1 MAGECRDEQEE
12 TMSALND
19 RCDDFCRRF
28 GLRVPILL
36 APMAGACPPSL
47 SIAVGEA
54 GGMGGCG
61 ALTFSPDEMRTWAES
76 VRAAS
81 AAPFQINLW
90 VPEPP
95 PARSPEHEARVRQFL
110 AQWGPPVPESAA
122 NDVPRDFNTQ
132 SEALLALR
140 PAVASSIM
148 GVFPAELVSALK
160 SAGIAWYAVATTVK
174 EAILAEAAGADVIVA
189 QGMESGGHRGCF
201 ENAAAERQ
209 QVGLF
214 ALVPQ
219 VVDAV
224 HVPVVATGGIA
235 DARGIAAALLLGA
248 SAVQIG
254 TAFLR
259 CPEAQ
264 LPQAWSDALAKARPE
279 DTTLTRAFSG
289 RAGRA
294 LLTDYVRAAAAPDAP
309 PPAPYPIQRG
319 LTAPMRRKALEQGT
333 VRTMQAWAGQAASLF
348 RPEPAAHAVQR
359 LWRETNEVL
368 EGSGRRPT

>member
-1 MAGECRDEQEE
+1 
-12 TMSALND
+12 MSALSD
-19 RCDDFCRRF
+19 RCDEFCRRF

-61 ALTFSPDEMRTWAES
+61 ALPFGPEQMRDWVES

-95 PARSPEHEARVRQFL
+95 PSRNSEHEARVRRFL
-110 AQWGPPVPESAA
+110 AKWGPPVPESAA
-122 NDVPRDFNTQ
+122 NDVPRDFGLQ
-132 SEALLALR
+132 CEALLSLR

-148 GVFPAELVSALK
+148 GVFPADLVAALK
-160 SAGIAWYAVATTVK
+160 SKGISWYAVATTVK
-174 EAILAEAAGADVIVA
+174 EAISAEAAGADVIVT
-189 QGMESGGHRGCF
+189 QGMEAGGHRGCF
-201 ENAAAERQ
+201 ENGAAERE

-214 ALVPQ
+214 ALLPQ

-224 HVPVVATGGIA
+224 RLPVVATGGIA
-235 DARGIAAALLLGA
+235 DGRGIAAALLLGA

-279 DTTLTRAFSG
+279 DTTLTRTFSG

-294 LLTDYVRAAAAPDAP
+294 LTTDYVRAAAAVNAP
-309 PPAPYPIQRG
+309 PPAPYPVQRG
-319 LTAPMRRKALEQGT
+319 LTAAMRRKAVEQNTLRG
-333 VRTMQAWAGQAASLF
+333 MQAWAGQAASLA
-348 RPEPAAHAVQR
+348 RPEPAAQSLQR
-359 LWRETNEVL
+359 LWREAL
-368 EGSGRRPT
+368 GLLQDSRH

>member
-1 MAGECRDEQEE
+1 MG
-12 TMSALND
+12 ALID
-19 RCDDFCRRF
+19 RCDAFCRRF

-36 APMAGACPPSL
+36 APMAGACPPPL
-47 SIAVGEA
+47 SIAVGAA

-61 ALTFSPDEMRTWAES
+61 ALTLSPQEMRTWADA

-90 VPEPP
+90 VPESSPP
-95 PARSPEHEARVRQFL
+95 RSSEHEARVRQFL
-110 AQWGPPVPESAA
+110 VQWGPPVPESAA
-122 NDVPRDFNTQ
+122 NEVPREFATQ
-132 SEALLALR
+132 CDALLSLR

-148 GVFPAELVSALK
+148 GVFPAEVVAALR

-174 EAILAEAAGADVIVA
+174 EAIQAEAAGADVIVA
-189 QGMESGGHRGCF
+189 QGMEAGGHRGSF

-214 ALVPQ
+214 ALLPQ

-224 HVPVVATGGIA
+224 RVPVIATGGIA

-259 CPEAQ
+259 CPEAG
-264 LPQAWSDALAKARPE
+264 LPQAWSDALAETRPE

-294 LLTDYVRAAAAPDAP
+294 LATDYVRAAAAASAP
-309 PPAPYPIQRG
+309 SPAPYPVQRG
-319 LTAPMRRKALEQGT
+319 LTAPMRRKALQQGT
-333 VRTMQAWAGQAASLF
+333 LRGMQAWAGQAARLG
-348 RPEPAAHAVQR
+348 RAEPATQAVPR
-359 LWRETNEVL
+359 LWREAL
-368 EGSGRRPT
+368 DLLRA

>member
-1 MAGECRDEQEE
+1 
-12 TMSALND
+12 MSALSD

-54 GGMGGCG
+54 GGMGACG
-61 ALTFSPDEMRTWAES
+61 ALLFSPQEMGAWAES

-95 PARSPEHEARVRQFL
+95 PSRNPEHEARVRQFL

-122 NDVPRDFNTQ
+122 AEVPRDFRAQ

-148 GVFPAELVSALK
+148 GVFPSDLVTALK
-160 SAGIAWYAVATTVK
+160 PAGIAWYAVVTTVK

-189 QGMESGGHRGCF
+189 QGMEAGGHRGCF
-201 ENAAAERQ
+201 DNAAAEQQ

-214 ALVPQ
+214 ALLPQ

-224 HVPVVATGGIA
+224 RLPVVATGGIA

-259 CPEAQ
+259 CPEAR
-264 LPQAWSDALAKARPE
+264 LPQAWSDALAAARPE

-294 LLTDYVRAAAAPDAP
+294 LVTDYVRAAVAPHAP
-309 PPAPYPIQRG
+309 LPAPYPVQRG
-319 LTAPMRRKALEQGT
+319 LTGPMRRKALEQGT
-333 VRTMQAWAGQAASLF
+333 VRTMQAWAGQAASLA
-348 RPEPAAHAVQR
+348 RAEAAAHTVQR
-359 LWRETNEVL
+359 LWGEAVAL
-368 EGSGRRPT
+368 LPGSNSRST

>member
-1 MAGECRDEQEE
+1 MAGEYREAV
-12 TMSALND
+12 TMSALTD

-61 ALTFSPDEMRTWAES
+61 ALPFGPREMHAWAES
-76 VRAAS
+76 VRAVS

-95 PARSPEHEARVRQFL
+95 PLRSSEHETRVRQFL
-110 AQWGPPVPESAA
+110 AEWGPPVAASAA
-122 NDVPRDFNTQ
+122 DEVPRDFRPQ
-132 SEALLALR
+132 CEALLALR

-148 GVFPAELVSALK
+148 GVFPTEFVAALK

-174 EAILAEAAGADVIVA
+174 EAIVAEAAGADVIVA
-189 QGMESGGHRGCF
+189 QGMEAGGHRGCF
-201 ENAAAERQ
+201 DNAAAEGQ

-214 ALVPQ
+214 ALLPQ

-224 HVPVVATGGIA
+224 RLPVVATGGIA

-259 CPEAQ
+259 CPEAH
-264 LPQAWSDALAKARPE
+264 LPQAWSHALAEVRPE

-294 LLTDYVRAAAAPDAP
+294 VATDYVRAAAASNAP
-309 PPAPYPIQRG
+309 PPAPYPVQRG
-319 LTAPMRRKALEQGT
+319 LTAVMRRQAVEQDTLRG
-333 VRTMQAWAGQAASLF
+333 MQAWGGQASRLA
-348 RPEPAAHAVQR
+348 RPEPAAQATPR
-359 LWRETNEVL
+359 LWREAQEL
-368 EGSGRRPT
+368 LRA

>member
-1 MAGECRDEQEE
+1 MWVGRQVV
-12 TMSALND
+12 TMSALSD

-36 APMAGACPPSL
+36 APMAGACPPTL

-61 ALTFSPDEMRTWAES
+61 ALPFSPPQMRAWAEA

-90 VPEPP
+90 VPEPAP
-95 PARSPEHEARVRQFL
+95 SRNSEHEARVRRFL
-110 AQWGPPVPESAA
+110 AQWGPAVPESAG
-122 NDVPRDFNTQ
+122 NEVPRDFRSQ
-132 SEALLALR
+132 CDELLSLR

-148 GVFPAELVSALK
+148 GVFPADWVAALK
-160 SAGIAWYAVATTVK
+160 RAGIAWYAVATTVK
-174 EAILAEAAGADVIVA
+174 EAIQAEAAGADVIVA
-189 QGMESGGHRGCF
+189 QGMEAGGHRGSF
-201 ENAAAERQ
+201 ENAAAEQ
-209 QVGLF
+209 AQVGLF
-214 ALVPQ
+214 ALLPQ
-219 VVDAV
+219 IVDAV
-224 HVPVVATGGIA
+224 HIPVVATGGIA

-264 LPQAWSDALAKARPE
+264 LPKSWSDALAKARPE

-309 PPAPYPIQRG
+309 PPAPYPVQRG
-319 LTAPMRRKALEQGT
+319 LTAPMRQHAVVQDT
-333 VRTMQAWAGQAASLF
+333 VRTMQAWAGQAASLA
-348 RPEPAAHAVQR
+348 RPEPAAQIIPH
-359 LWRETNEVL
+359 LWRQAQELLRV
-368 EGSGRRPT
+368 

>member
-1 MAGECRDEQEE
+1 
-12 TMSALND
+12 MSALSD

-61 ALTFSPDEMRTWAES
+61 ALPFSPQEMRAWAES

-95 PARSPEHEARVRQFL
+95 PSRNPEHEARVRQFL

-122 NDVPRDFNTQ
+122 DEVPRNFTAQ
-132 SEALLALR
+132 SEALLSLR

-148 GVFPAELVSALK
+148 GVLPADLVTALK
-160 SAGIAWYAVATTVK
+160 AAGIAWYAVVTTVK
-174 EAILAEAAGADVIVA
+174 EAILAEKAGADVIVA
-189 QGMESGGHRGCF
+189 QGMEAGGHRGSF
-201 ENAAAERQ
+201 DNAAAERQ

-214 ALVPQ
+214 ALLPQ

-224 HVPVVATGGIA
+224 RLPVVATGGIA
-235 DARGIAAALLLGA
+235 DPRGIAAALLLGA

-259 CPEAQ
+259 CREAH

-294 LLTDYVRAAAAPDAP
+294 LLTDYVRAAAGPNAPS
-309 PPAPYPIQRG
+309 PAPYPVQRG
-319 LTAPMRRKALEQGT
+319 LTAPMRRQAIEQGT
-333 VRTMQAWAGQAASLF
+333 VQTMQAWAGQAASLA
-348 RPEPAAHAVQR
+348 RPESATQVIPR
-359 LWRETNEVL
+359 LWREAQDL
-368 EGSGRRPT
+368 LRA

>member
-1 MAGECRDEQEE
+1 MKLV
-12 TMSALND
+12 TMSALSV
-19 RCDDFCRRF
+19 RCDEFCRRF
-28 GLRVPILL
+28 GLRLPILL

-61 ALTFSPDEMRTWAES
+61 ALPFSPPQMRAWAES

-90 VPEPP
+90 VPEPAP
-95 PARSPEHEARVRQFL
+95 YRNSEHEGRVRRFL
-110 AQWGPPVPESAA
+110 AQWGPEVPESAA
-122 NDVPRDFNTQ
+122 NEVPRDFRPQ
-132 SEALLALR
+132 CEELLSLR

-148 GVFPAELVSALK
+148 GVFPPDFVAALK

-174 EAILAEAAGADVIVA
+174 EAIVAEAAGADVIVA
-189 QGMESGGHRGCF
+189 QGMEAGGHRGCF
-201 ENAAAERQ
+201 ENSAAERE

-214 ALVPQ
+214 ALLPQ
-219 VVDAV
+219 VADAV
-224 HVPVVATGGIA
+224 RVPVVATGGIA

-264 LPQAWSDALAKARPE
+264 LPQSWSDALAKARPE

-294 LLTDYVRAAAAPDAP
+294 LVTDYVRAAAAPDAP
-309 PPAPYPIQRG
+309 PPAPYPVQRG
-319 LTAPMRRKALEQGT
+319 LTGPMRQQATAQDT
-333 VRTMQAWAGQAASLF
+333 VRTMQAWAGQAASLG
-348 RPEPAAHAVQR
+348 RPEPAAQALQR
-359 LWRETNEVL
+359 LWRDALGVL
-368 EGSGRRPT
+368 QDSHH

>member
-1 MAGECRDEQEE
+1 
-12 TMSALND
+12 MSALTD

-61 ALTFSPDEMRTWAES
+61 ALPFNAQEMRAWAES

-110 AQWGPPVPESAA
+110 AQWGPPVPESAG
-122 NDVPRDFNTQ
+122 DEVPRDFKPQ
-132 SEALLALR
+132 CAALLSLR

-148 GVFPAELVSALK
+148 GVFPAEFVADLK
-160 SAGIAWYAVATTVK
+160 SAGIAWYAVATTVN
-174 EAILAEAAGADVIVA
+174 EAVLAEAAGADVIVA
-189 QGMESGGHRGCF
+189 QGMEAGGHRGCF
-201 ENAAAERQ
+201 DNAAAERQ

-214 ALVPQ
+214 ALLPQ

-224 HVPVVATGGIA
+224 RLPVVATGGIA

-264 LPQAWSDALAKARPE
+264 LPKAWSDALGAARPE

-294 LLTDYVRAAAAPDAP
+294 LATDYVRAAAAPNGP
-309 PPAPYPIQRG
+309 SPAPYPVQRG
-319 LTAPMRRKALEQGT
+319 LTGAMRRKAIEQDTLRG
-333 VRTMQAWAGQAASLF
+333 MQAWAGQASRLA
-348 RPEPAAHAVQR
+348 RAEPAARAVQR
-359 LWRETNEVL
+359 LWREARGLL
-368 EGSGRRPT
+368 EGTNSRST

>member
-1 MAGECRDEQEE
+1 
-12 TMSALND
+12 MSVLRD

-47 SIAVGEA
+47 SIAVGQG

-61 ALTFSPDEMRTWAES
+61 ALPFSPDEMRAWAES

-95 PARSPEHEARVRQFL
+95 PARNSEHEARVRQFL

-122 NDVPRDFNTQ
+122 NDVPRDFRTQ
-132 SEALLALR
+132 SEALVSLR

-148 GVFPAELVSALK
+148 GVFPADLVTALK
-160 SAGIAWYAVATTVK
+160 AAGIAWYAVATTVN

-189 QGMESGGHRGCF
+189 QGMEAGGHRGCF
-201 ENAAAERQ
+201 ENAAAERE

-214 ALVPQ
+214 ALLPQ

-224 HVPVVATGGIA
+224 RVPVVATGGIA
-235 DARGIAAALLLGA
+235 DARGIAAAFLLGA

-259 CPEAQ
+259 CPEAH
-264 LPQAWSDALAKARPE
+264 LPQAWSDALAEARPE
-279 DTTLTRAFSG
+279 GTTLTRAFSG

-294 LLTDYVRAAAAPDAP
+294 LVTDYVRAAAAPNAP
-309 PPAPYPIQRG
+309 SPAPYPVQRG
-319 LTAPMRRKALEQGT
+319 LTGPMRRKAVEQGT
-333 VRTMQAWAGQAASLF
+333 LRGMQAWAGQASRLA
-348 RPEPAAHAVQR
+348 RPEPAAQVTPR
-359 LWRETNEVL
+359 LWREAQEL
-368 EGSGRRPT
+368 LRA

>member
-1 MAGECRDEQEE
+1 MM
-12 TMSALND
+12 TMSALTD

-61 ALTFSPDEMRTWAES
+61 ALLFGPQEMRAWAES

-122 NDVPRDFNTQ
+122 DEVPRDFEPQ
-132 SEALLALR
+132 CEALVSIR

-148 GVFPAELVSALK
+148 GVFPAEFVASLK
-160 SAGIAWYAVATTVK
+160 SAAIAWYAVATTVK

-189 QGMESGGHRGCF
+189 QGMEAGGHRGSF
-201 ENAAAERQ
+201 ENAAAEKQ

-214 ALVPQ
+214 ALLPQ

-224 HVPVVATGGIA
+224 RLPVVATGGIA
-235 DARGIAAALLLGA
+235 DARGIAAALMLGA

-259 CPEAQ
+259 CPEAR
-264 LPQAWSDALAKARPE
+264 LPQAWSDALAEARPE

-294 LLTDYVRAAAAPDAP
+294 IATDYVRAAAAPEAP
-309 PPAPYPIQRG
+309 PPAPYPVQRG
-319 LTAPMRRKALEQGT
+319 LTGTMRRMAIGQDSLRG
-333 VRTMQAWAGQAASLF
+333 MQAWAGQASRLA
-348 RPEPAAHAVQR
+348 RPEPAAQVTSR
-359 LWRETNEVL
+359 LWTGAQELLRA
-368 EGSGRRPT
+368 

>member
-1 MAGECRDEQEE
+1 
-12 TMSALND
+12 MSALSD

-61 ALTFSPDEMRTWAES
+61 AVLLSPQEMCAWAES
-76 VRAAS
+76 VRADS

-95 PARSPEHEARVRQFL
+95 PSRNSEHEARVRQFL
-110 AQWGPPVPESAA
+110 AQWGPPVPESAG
-122 NDVPRDFNTQ
+122 DEVPRDFTAQ
-132 SEALLALR
+132 SEALLSLR

-148 GVFPAELVSALK
+148 GVFPADFVAALR

-189 QGMESGGHRGCF
+189 QGMEAGGHRGSF

-214 ALVPQ
+214 ALLPQ

-224 HVPVVATGGIA
+224 RLPVVATGGIA

-259 CPEAQ
+259 CPEAH
-264 LPQAWSDALAKARPE
+264 LPQSWSDALAEARPE

-294 LLTDYVRAAAAPDAP
+294 LVTDYVHAAAAPDAP
-309 PPAPYPIQRG
+309 PPAPYPVQRG
-319 LTAPMRRKALEQGT
+319 LTGPMRRKAVEQGT
-333 VRTMQAWAGQAASLF
+333 VRTMQAWAGQASRLASA
-348 RPEPAAHAVQR
+348 EPAAHMVQR
-359 LWRETNEVL
+359 LW
-368 EGSGRRPT
+368 SGVSRLLD

>member
-1 MAGECRDEQEE
+1 MASEYRYEQVV
-12 TMSALND
+12 TMSALSD

-61 ALTFSPDEMRTWAES
+61 ALPFSPQEMRAWAES

-95 PARSPEHEARVRQFL
+95 PSRSSEHEARVRQFL
-110 AQWGPPVPESAA
+110 ALWGPPVPESAA
-122 NDVPRDFNTQ
+122 DEVPRDFETQ
-132 SEALLALR
+132 SEALLSLR

-148 GVFPAELVSALK
+148 GVFPAALVAALEN
-160 SAGIAWYAVATTVK
+160 AGIAWYAAVTTVK

-189 QGMESGGHRGCF
+189 QGMEAGGHRGCF
-201 ENAAAERQ
+201 DNAAAEQQ

-214 ALVPQ
+214 ALLPQ

-224 HVPVVATGGIA
+224 RVPVVATGAIA

-264 LPQAWSDALAKARPE
+264 LPQAWSDALGAARPE
-279 DTTLTRAFSG
+279 GTTLTRAFSG

-309 PPAPYPIQRG
+309 SPAPYPVQRG
-319 LTAPMRRKALEQGT
+319 LTAPMRRRAIEQGT
-333 VRTMQAWAGQAASLF
+333 LRGMQAWAGQAASLA
-348 RPEPAAHAVQR
+348 RRESATRVIPR
-359 LWRETNEVL
+359 LWREAQDL
-368 EGSGRRPT
+368 LRA

>member
-1 MAGECRDEQEE
+1 MADGVGKILVV
-12 TMSALND
+12 TMSTLSD
-19 RCDDFCRRF
+19 RCADFCRRY

-61 ALTFSPDEMRTWAES
+61 ALLFGPQEMRSWVES

-90 VPEPP
+90 VPESPP
-95 PARSPEHEARVRQFL
+95 SRNPEHEARLRQFL
-110 AQWGPPVPESAA
+110 AEWGPPVPERAGD
-122 NDVPRDFNTQ
+122 DVPRDFTTQ
-132 SEALLALR
+132 CEALLALR

-148 GVFPAELVSALK
+148 GVFPAELAAALK

-201 ENAAAERQ
+201 ENAAAERD

-214 ALVPQ
+214 ALLPQ
-219 VVDAV
+219 VMDAV
-224 HVPVVATGGIA
+224 RLPVVATGGIA
-235 DARGIAAALLLGA
+235 DARGIAAAVLLGA

-294 LLTDYVRAAAAPDAP
+294 LITDYVRAAAAPNTP
-309 PPAPYPIQRG
+309 SPAPYPVQRG
-319 LTAPMRRKALEQGT
+319 LTAPMRRKAVEQGT
-333 VRTMQAWAGQAASLF
+333 VRTMQAWAGQAASLA
-348 RPEPAAHAVQR
+348 RPEPAAQTVQR
-359 LWRETNEVL
+359 LWREAL
-368 EGSGRRPT
+368 ALLARPG

>member
-1 MAGECRDEQEE
+1 
-12 TMSALND
+12 MSVLSD
-19 RCDDFCRRF
+19 RCAEFCRRF

-47 SIAVGEA
+47 SIAVGHA

-61 ALTFSPDEMRTWAES
+61 ALLLSPREMHAWAEA
-76 VRAAS
+76 VRAES

-95 PARSPEHEARVRQFL
+95 PTRSREHEAALRQFL
-110 AQWGPPVPESAA
+110 ARWGPPVAESAG
-122 NDVPRDFNTQ
+122 DQVPADFTAQ
-132 SEALLALR
+132 CEGLLSIR

-148 GVFPAELVSALK
+148 GVFPAELAAALR
-160 SAGIAWYAVATTVK
+160 SAGIAWYAAVTTVN

-189 QGMESGGHRGCF
+189 QGMEAGGHRGSF
-201 ENAAAERQ
+201 DNGAAERQ

-214 ALVPQ
+214 ALLPQ

-224 HVPVVATGGIA
+224 RVPVVATGAIA

-259 CPEAQ
+259 CPEANT
-264 LPQAWSDALAKARPE
+264 PPAWSDALAQARPE

-294 LLTDYVRAAAAPDAP
+294 LATDYVRAAAAPDAP
-309 PPAPYPIQRG
+309 APAPYPVQRG
-319 LTAPMRRKALEQGT
+319 LTAAMRRQALEQGT
-333 VRTMQAWAGQAASLF
+333 VRTMQAWAGQAAGLA
-348 RPEPAAHAVQR
+348 RAEPAAQVVSR
-359 LWRETNEVL
+359 LWRETQEL
-368 EGSGRRPT
+368 LRA

>member
-1 MAGECRDEQEE
+1 
-12 TMSALND
+12 MSALSD
-19 RCDDFCRRF
+19 RCDDFCRRS

-61 ALTFSPDEMRTWAES
+61 ALLFSPQEMRAWAES

-90 VPEPP
+90 VPEPAP
-95 PARSPEHEARVRQFL
+95 SRNSEHEARVRQFL

-122 NDVPRDFNTQ
+122 DEVTRDFTAQ
-132 SEALLALR
+132 GEALLALR
-140 PAVASSIM
+140 PTVASSIM
-148 GVFPAELVSALK
+148 GVFPAELVAALK

-189 QGMESGGHRGCF
+189 QGSEAGGHRGCF
-201 ENAAAERQ
+201 DNAAAEQQ

-214 ALVPQ
+214 ALLPQ

-224 HVPVVATGGIA
+224 RLPVVATGGIA

-259 CPEAQ
+259 CPEAH
-264 LPQAWSDALAKARPE
+264 LPQAWSDALAEARPE

-294 LLTDYVRAAAAPDAP
+294 LVTDYVRAAGAPNAP
-309 PPAPYPIQRG
+309 SPAPYPVQRG
-319 LTAPMRRKALEQGT
+319 LTGPMRRKAVEQGT
-333 VRTMQAWAGQAASLF
+333 LRTMQAWAGQAARLG
-348 RPEPAAHAVQR
+348 RPERAAQAVQR
-359 LWRETNEVL
+359 LWREAHEL
-368 EGSGRRPT
+368 LGA

>member
-1 MAGECRDEQEE
+1 
-12 TMSALND
+12 MSALSD

-61 ALTFSPDEMRTWAES
+61 ALLLSPQEMRAWAES
-76 VRAAS
+76 VRADS

-95 PARSPEHEARVRQFL
+95 PSRNSEHEARVRQFL

-122 NDVPRDFNTQ
+122 DEVPRDFTAQ
-132 SEALLALR
+132 SEALLSLR

-148 GVFPAELVSALK
+148 GVFPADLVAALK

-189 QGMESGGHRGCF
+189 QGMEAGGHRGCF
-201 ENAAAERQ
+201 DNAAAERE
-209 QVGLF
+209 QVGLL
-214 ALVPQ
+214 ALLPQ
-219 VVDAV
+219 VADAV

-259 CPEAQ
+259 CPEAH
-264 LPQAWSDALAKARPE
+264 LPQSWSDALAKARPE

-294 LLTDYVRAAAAPDAP
+294 LLTDYVRAATAPDAP
-309 PPAPYPIQRG
+309 PPAPYPVQRG
-319 LTAPMRRKALEQGT
+319 LTGPMRRKAVEQGT
-333 VRTMQAWAGQAASLF
+333 VRTMQAWAGQASRLA

-359 LWRETNEVL
+359 LWREAL
-368 EGSGRRPT
+368 GLLSAPW

>member
-1 MAGECRDEQEE
+1 
-12 TMSALND
+12 MSALTD

-61 ALTFSPDEMRTWAES
+61 ALLFSPQEMRAWAES
-76 VRAAS
+76 VRASS

-95 PARSPEHEARVRQFL
+95 PSRSSEHEARVRQFL
-110 AQWGPPVPESAA
+110 AQWGPSVPESAA
-122 NDVPRDFNTQ
+122 DEVPRDFAVQ
-132 SEALLALR
+132 SEALLSIR

-148 GVFPAELVSALK
+148 GVFPAELVAALK

-189 QGMESGGHRGCF
+189 QGMESGGHRGSF

-214 ALVPQ
+214 ALLPQ

-224 HVPVVATGGIA
+224 RLPVVATGGIA
-235 DARGIAAALLLGA
+235 DARGIAAAMMLGA

-264 LPQAWSDALAKARPE
+264 LPKAWSEALAEARPE

-294 LLTDYVRAAAAPDAP
+294 LATDYVRAAAAPNAP
-309 PPAPYPIQRG
+309 SPAPYPIQRG
-319 LTAPMRRKALEQGT
+319 LTGPMRRKAIEQDT
-333 VRTMQAWAGQAASLF
+333 LRAMQAWAGQASRLA
-348 RPEPAAHAVQR
+348 RAEPAARVVQR
-359 LWRETNEVL
+359 LWSEARGLL
-368 EGSGRRPT
+368 EGINSRST